1 MGFYERWIVPRLLD
15 LAMRNR
21 VLDHHR
27 HQTVA
32 SARGLVLEVG
42 VGSGLNL
49 PLYGPAVT
57 RVVAIDPSPE
67 LLRLAS
73 RRTADVVIPVSL
85 LRASAEHLP
94 LADAVFDTI
103 VMTWTFCSIPNPIA
117 ALTEMRR
124 VLKPGGQLLFVEHGL
139 SPEIR
144 VARWQHR
151 LTPCWKR
158 ISGGCHLDRKTDDL
172 IRIAGFQ
179 IDAIEM
185 AYMQGPKPWTFMYQ
199 GSAKNVRAEFSG

>member
-1 MGFYERWIVPRLLD
+1 MGLYEHWIVPRLLD

-21 VLDHHR
+21 LLHHYR
-27 HQTVA
+27 HQTIETA
-32 SARGLVLEVG
+32 QGLVLEVG

-49 PLYGPAVT
+49 PLYGPAVI
-57 RVVAIDPSPE
+57 RVVAVDPSPE

-73 RRTADVVIPVSL
+73 KRTADAIVPVSL

-94 LADAVFDTI
+94 LAESAFDTI
-103 VMTWTFCSIPNPIA
+103 VMTWTLCSIPKPIA

-124 VLKPGGQLLFVEHGL
+124 VLRPGGRLIFVEHGL

-144 VARWQHR
+144 TARWQHR

-158 ISGGCHLDRKTDDL
+158 ISGGCHLDRNMDAL
-172 IRIAGFQ
+172 IRAAGFQ
-179 IDAIEM
+179 INAVETG
-185 AYMQGPKPWTFMYQ
+185 YMKGPKPWTFMYH
-199 GSAKNVRAEFSG
+199 GSAMR

>member
-21 VLDHHR
+21 VLDPYR
-27 HQTVA
+27 QRTIETA
-32 SARGLVLEVG
+32 QGLVLEVG

-67 LLRLAS
+67 LLRLTS

-94 LADAVFDTI
+94 LADAVFDAI
-103 VMTWTFCSIPNPIA
+103 VMTWTLCSIPNPIA
-117 ALTEMRR
+117 ALTETATGIE
-124 VLKPGGQLLFVEHGL
+124 L
-139 SPEIR
+139 
-144 VARWQHR
+144 
-151 LTPCWKR
+151 R
-158 ISGGCHLDRKTDDL
+158 I
-172 IRIAGFQ
+172 
-179 IDAIEM
+179 
-185 AYMQGPKPWTFMYQ
+185 
-199 GSAKNVRAEFSG
+199 GSNNPNYRNTGH

>member
-15 LAMRNR
+15 LAMRNQ
-21 VLDHHR
+21 VLDPYR
-27 HQTVA
+27 QRTIETA
-32 SARGLVLEVG
+32 QGLVLEVG

-67 LLRLAS
+67 LLRLTS

-94 LADAVFDTI
+94 LADAVFDAI
-103 VMTWTFCSIPNPIA
+103 VMTWTLCSIPNPIA

-124 VLKPGGQLLFVEHGL
+124 VLRPGGRLIFVEHGL
-139 SPEIR
+139 SSEIR
-144 VARWQHR
+144 TARWQHW
-151 LTPCWKR
+151 LTPYWKR
-158 ISGGCHLDRKTDDL
+158 ISGGCHLDRKADDL
-172 IRIAGFQ
+172 IRAAGFQ
-179 IDAIEM
+179 VDTVETG
-185 AYMQGPKPWTFMYQ
+185 YMTGPKPWTFMYH
-199 GSAKNVRAEFSG
+199 GSAMR